1 MALRIALYFGSF
13 NPIHRGHLAVA
24 ERVVESDL
32 CDELWYIVSPHNP
45 HKVSV
50 DLADERQ
57 RLLMARMAVAESRH
71 PQKLKVSD
79 VEFSLPRPSYTI
91 DTLDYL
97 SREYPEA
104 EFSIL
109 MGGDNAA
116 KIETWK
122 EWQRLISSYK
132 IIVYPRR
139 GDVVDERFTLLSGV
153 PLLDISSTAIRE
165 AVADN
170 KPIDRLVT
178 PAVASYI
185 EAHPELWSR
194 AEVLRGRGKRR
205 FAESNFGG
213 AINDFV
219 AVSRLCGGDDE
230 ADQMADM
237 AREILDFRYKDIYN
251 P

>member
-1 MALRIALYFGSF
+1 MTQRIALYFGSF

-24 ERVVESDL
+24 ERVVESGL

-71 PQKLKVSD
+71 PQKLKVRD

-91 DTLDYL
+91 DTLDHL

-122 EWQRLISSYK
+122 EWKRLISSYK

-178 PAVASYI
+178 SAVASYI

-230 ADQMADM
+230 ADQMANM
-237 AREILDFRYKDIYN
+237 AREILEFRYKDIYN

>member
-1 MALRIALYFGSF
+1 MARRITLYFGSF
-13 NPIHRGHLAVA
+13 NPIHCGHLAVA
-24 ERVVESDL
+24 ERLVESGL
-32 CDELWYIVSPHNP
+32 CDELWFIVSPQNP
-45 HKVSV
+45 HKVCV
-50 DLADERQ
+50 DLADESQ
-57 RLLMARMAVAESRH
+57 RLLMARMAAAESRH
-71 PQKLKVSD
+71 SHKIKVSD

-91 DTLDYL
+91 DTLDHL
-97 SREYPEA
+97 SKELPDT

-122 EWQRLISSYK
+122 EWQRLINTYK

-139 GDVVDERFTLLSGV
+139 GDVVDERFILLENA

-165 AVADN
+165 ATADQ
-170 KPIDRLVT
+170 KPIKEFVT

-185 EAHPELWSR
+185 EAHPELWNR
-194 AEVLRGRGKRR
+194 AEVLRARGKRR

-219 AVSRLCGGDDE
+219 AVSRLCGGDEE

>member
-1 MALRIALYFGSF
+1 MARRITLYFGSF

-24 ERVVESDL
+24 ERVVESGV
-32 CDELWYIVSPHNP
+32 CDELWYIISPHNP
-45 HKVSV
+45 HKISA
-50 DLADERQ
+50 DLADENQ

-71 PQKLKVSD
+71 PQRLKVSD

-91 DTLDYL
+91 DTLDHL
-97 SREYPEA
+97 SREYPDM

-116 KIETWK
+116 KIESWK
-122 EWQRLISSYK
+122 DWQRLISSYK

-139 GDVVDERFTLLSGV
+139 GDVVDERFVVLEDA
-153 PLLDISSTAIRE
+153 PLLDVSSTAIRE
-165 AVADN
+165 AVADG
-170 KPIDRLVT
+170 KPVANYVT

-185 EAHPELWSR
+185 EAHPELWNR
-194 AEVLRGRGKRR
+194 VEVLRGRGKRR

-219 AVSRLCGGDDE
+219 AVSRLSGGDEE

-237 AREILDFRYKDIYN
+237 ARKILEFRYKDIYN

>member
-1 MALRIALYFGSF
+1 MTHRITLYFGSF

-24 ERVVESDL
+24 ERVVESGL
-32 CDELWYIVSPHNP
+32 CDELWYIISPHNP
-45 HKVSV
+45 HKVCV
-50 DLADERQ
+50 DLADEQQ
-57 RLLMARMAVAESRH
+57 RLLMARMAVAESRYSR
-71 PQKLKVSD
+71 KLRVSD

-91 DTLDYL
+91 DTLDHL
-97 SREYPEA
+97 CKEYPDT

-122 EWQRLISSYK
+122 EWERLLSSYK

-139 GDVVDERFTLLSGV
+139 GEVVDERFTLLSGV

-165 AVADN
+165 AVADQ
-170 KPIDRLVT
+170 KPIDKFVT
-178 PAVASYI
+178 PAIASYI

-194 AEVLRGRGKRR
+194 VEVLRARGKRR

-219 AVSRLCGGDDE
+219 AVSRLCGGDEE
-230 ADQMADM
+230 ADQMANM